1 MKKLFALMIAL
12 TCLVSLVACG
22 GNPAGGPS
30 GQDSA
35 LTDFATA
42 VANSEPSTVECEI
55 EVTTSAGDSIG
66 ATITYMD
73 DDIDDINVE
82 YFNTLTPGTT
92 PASKPTKSE
101 QFKKF
106 SDKNPVELSQ
116 LTFNAEYFKGGNYSI
131 ENGKFT
137 AVVVDCEGFFGVDII
152 SATNVNVEITLDNGV
167 VDEIVISYSVSGP
180 TVEIVMTCR

>member
-1 MKKLFALMIAL
+1 MKKLFALLIAL

-30 GQDSA
+30 GQDNA
-35 LTDFATA
+35 LAEFAAA
-42 VANSEPSTVECEI
+42 VANSEPRYIECEI

-73 DDIDDINVE
+73 DDIDDILVE

-92 PASKPTKSE
+92 PATKPTKNE

-116 LTFNAEYFKGGNYSI
+116 LTFNTEYFKNGSYTL

-137 AVVVDCEGFFGVDII
+137 AVITDSEGFFGTEI
-152 SATNVNVEITLDNGV
+152 SASNVNVEITLQNGS
-167 VDEIVISYSVSGP
+167 VDEIVITYSVSGAS
-180 TVEIVMTCR
+180 VEVVMGYN